1 MKKLI
6 GQYAGFTDGGSP
18 TGLDK
23 PNPEKYHTLLGLPEW
38 AGYTFG
44 SIFIVLGILIIL
56 LYKKS
61 KEKANLYRK
70 RQMEEYKK
78 LHPKSKATYS
88 QTGMFLPAWEKAKLF
103 APILFGSVFIIIGIA
118 WMVGKTL
125 FSV

>member
-6 GQYAGFTDGGSP
+6 GQYAGLMGGGTP
-18 TGLDK
+18 NNLNNPNIDK
-23 PNPEKYHTLLGLPEW
+23 SHTLLGLPEW

-103 APILFGSVFIIIGIA
+103 APILFGSIFIIIGIA
-118 WMVGKTL
+118 WMAGKTI